1 MLATRL
7 TTGLTLVVVLS
18 AILIGDEYLAPWYPL
33 WFVASLG
40 VMTLCALEV
49 VGLLAA
55 SGNRPSP
62 STVVGGIAALVAANW
77 VPHLVEPIFR
87 AAAAAGAGPAAPDPS
102 AAVTVMAW
110 PLWTFVAVLMA
121 TFLAQSF
128 RFRAPGS
135 TMTTIAA
142 TTLALAYVGL
152 LGGFIIQMR
161 WLDGPYHGLIPLAL
175 LVATAKG
182 SDTGAYTVGRIA
194 GRTKLWPTLSPNKT
208 VEGALGG
215 LLFGVGAA
223 LGVSAV
229 ARFAL
234 HAPCLDW
241 GPTVG
246 FGLVVALVAQLG
258 DLMESM
264 IKRDSERKDASSS
277 VPGFGG
283 LLDVMDSLLFA
294 APVAYGFWVWFNP

>member
-1 MLATRL
+1 MLATRVA
-7 TTGLTLVVVLS
+7 TGLTLVAVLI
-18 AILIGDEYLAPWYPL
+18 AILVGDEWFAPWYPL
-33 WFVASLG
+33 WFATALA
-40 VMTLCALEV
+40 VMTLCGLEV

-77 VPHLVEPIFR
+77 VPHLVAPVFAE
-87 AAAAAGAGPAAPDPS
+87 AATPNLAAYDPS
-102 AAVTVMAW
+102 AAVAVMAW

-121 TFLAQSF
+121 TFLAQSV
-128 RFRAPGS
+128 RFREPGS
-135 TMTTIAA
+135 TMTTVAA

-152 LGGFIIQMR
+152 LGGFVVQMR
-161 WLDGPYHGLIPLAL
+161 WLDGPYHGLVPLAL
-175 LVATAKG
+175 LFATAKG
-182 SDTGAYTVGRIA
+182 SDTGAYSVGRLL

-208 VEGALGG
+208 VEGAVGG
-215 LLFGVGAA
+215 LLFGVVAA
-223 LGVSAV
+223 LGVAAL

-241 GPTVG
+241 GATIG
-246 FGLVVALVAQLG
+246 FGLVVGLVAQLG

-277 VPGFGG
+277 LPGFGG
-283 LLDVMDSLLFA
+283 VLDVMDSLLFA
-294 APVAYGFWVWFNP
+294 APVAYGFWVWSNP